1 MLMMMGKKVN
11 QMVPMSLMDQ
21 MALMVQVSETGLM
34 RQFVTQ
40 ALTLENGD
48 QLIRLL
54 EREGQRD

>member
-1 MLMMMGKKVN
+1 
-11 QMVPMSLMDQ
+11 MVPMSLMDQ